1 MQKFGSL
8 FFVGL
13 FLVFM
18 FIARMKEH
26 LNCEAKSATPES
38 TSITC
43 TRTQDRIFFINKK
56 THNISDVNSIELIKR
71 KIGSKHNITAVSENG
86 KKVVLLSVPE
96 KHTDYAQ
103 EIITKLKSLP
113 QAEVKTVEYTRNEM
127 HSQLLLL
134 AVVGLV
140 VLVCLV
146 QLLRRKKPTHS

>member
-1 MQKFGSL
+1 MQKFGSV

-26 LNCEAKSATPES
+26 LNCEVKDA

-43 TRTQDRIFFINKK
+43 VRTQDRIFFVSKK
-56 THNISDVNSIELIKR
+56 THEISDLNSITLSNRPIS
-71 KIGSKHNITAVSENG
+71 SKHNITALNTQG

-96 KHTDYAQ
+96 KATDYATD
-103 EIITKLKSLP
+103 IIAKLKALP
-113 QAEVKTVEYTRNEM
+113 QAEEKTIEYVRNEM

-134 AVVGLV
+134 AVAGLV
-140 VLVCLV
+140 VLVSLFY
-146 QLLRRKKPTHS
+146 LFKRKKPAQR

>member
-1 MQKFGSL
+1 MQRFGSF

-26 LNCEAKSATPES
+26 LNCEAKADS

-43 TRTQDRIFFINKK
+43 TRTQDRIFFVSKK
-56 THNISDVNSIELIKR
+56 THIIEDLNSIEMIKR
-71 KIGSKHNITAVSENG
+71 KIGNKHNIIATSVNG
-86 KKVVLLSVPE
+86 KKVILLSVPE
-96 KHTDYAQ
+96 KKTEYAD
-103 EIITKLKSLP
+103 EIINQLKTLP
-113 QAEVKTVEYTRNEM
+113 QAEVKSIEYVRNEM

-140 VLVCLV
+140 VLVSIIY
-146 QLLRRKKPTHS
+146 LLKKKKPANA